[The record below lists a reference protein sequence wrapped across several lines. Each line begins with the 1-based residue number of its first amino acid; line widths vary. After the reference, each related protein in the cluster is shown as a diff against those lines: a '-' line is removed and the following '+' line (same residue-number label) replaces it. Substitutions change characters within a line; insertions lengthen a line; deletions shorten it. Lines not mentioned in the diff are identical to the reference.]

1 MAGIEKF
8 EDIEAWQE
16 ARNLT
21 QTIYDLSS
29 NGNFARDF
37 ALKDQVR
44 RAAVSIMSNIA
55 EGFERRGDREFH
67 QFLSMA
73 KASGGELRSR
83 LCVALDQHYISLQQF
98 TLLSDQVTHIN
109 RLIAGFMKY
118 LEQSIENM
126 TRKRHNQYIDL

>member
-21 QTIYDLSS
+21 QTIYALSS
-29 NGNFARDF
+29 NGNFSKDF

-67 QFLSMA
+67 HFLSIA
-73 KASGGELRSR
+73 KASSGELRSQ
-83 LCVALDQHYISLQQF
+83 LYVALDQHYMDLQQF
-98 TLLSDQVTHIN
+98 TTLSNQVTHISC
-109 RLIAGFMKY
+109 LIAGFMKY
-118 LEQSIENM
+118 LEQSIEN
-126 TRKRHNQYIDL
+126 RNKKSPGL

>member
-21 QTIYDLSS
+21 QTIYHLTSK
-29 NGNFARDF
+29 GNFSKDF

-44 RAAVSIMSNIA
+44 RAAISIMSNIA
-55 EGFERRGDREFH
+55 EGFERRGDKEFH
-67 QFLSMA
+67 HFLSMA
-73 KASGGELRSR
+73 KASGGELRSQ
-83 LCVALDQHYISLQQF
+83 LYIALDQHYMDLQQF
-98 TLLSDQVTHIN
+98 TIVSNQVNYIN

-118 LEQSIENM
+118 LKQSIEN
-126 TRKRHNQYIDL
+126 RNKKSHSQ